1 MTDTHTH
8 TPMNLRVYKHTH
20 ISGRF
25 LYSTPRSAS
34 WHTHTSSYELEICLT
49 MTHTYTHSYP
59 RLVALQ
65 NTYFSST
72 FTEAFLVHA
81 CGVTRN
87 WRTYFIS
94 VRRVFLVETV
104 VLQTVL
110 WDTRAWSARFLVI
123 SRYVC
128 AHMRGLG
135 FVPWYRSVVLFS
147 VITNVETYSTCSRSV
162 RHSGVWHVRILSIE

>member
-1 MTDTHTH
+1 MMTGIHTHAYPRSYVRTNTHTSRGASFIALPGALPLHAHTH
-8 TPMNLRVYKHTH
+8 TLRSNCV
-20 ISGRF
+20 
-25 LYSTPRSAS
+25 
-34 WHTHTSSYELEICLT
+34 LEICLT

-72 FTEAFLVHA
+72 FTEAFLFHA

-110 WDTRAWSARFLVI
+110 WNIRAWSARFLAVNI
-123 SRYVC
+123 
-128 AHMRGLG
+128 AMKITFLAW
-135 FVPWYRSVVLFS
+135 PPNVL
-147 VITNVETYSTCSRSV
+147 
-162 RHSGVWHVRILSIE
+162 L